1 MNNHTT
7 LTHAIAA
14 ARRRIAP
21 FFLLMFVL
29 AFLDRVNVGFA
40 KEAFQADTG
49 IGNGAFALGAGLF
62 FVGYAVFETPS
73 NIILHRVGARRWM
86 ARIMVTWGLIS
97 AAMAFVH
104 STETFYAARLLLG
117 AAEAGFF
124 PGAMLF
130 FTYWFPEGARGKVL
144 GLFYFGPPLA
154 FILGGPLSGA
164 LLGLDTVGGLHGW
177 QWMFAVEG
185 ALAVV
190 VGVIAFWYLDDRPS
204 SATWLTIGQ
213 RASLAEALA
222 QEDAAKPRTSPVHS
236 LRLLMD
242 PRILYCSLVF
252 FLIQVS
258 VYGVTFYLPSQVAH
272 VVGQRVGLLVG
283 TITAVPWLCSLAAC
297 YLIPS
302 WSDRTGERRWT
313 ATLTLACGAV
323 GIFLASGVFGPWIA
337 FCGLCIAAAGFL
349 AVQPLYFA
357 FPMHYLTGDR
367 AAPGLGIISSL
378 AAFGAFTAPN
388 IRYLVESGLQSTT
401 AGFYVL
407 SLLTLVGAALIAA
420 FPLVG
425 LSAGVRPHGDGLQ
438 PRANTVLAGQP

>member
-1 MNNHTT
+1 MNTSPT
-7 LTHAIAA
+7 LKGAIAT

-117 AAEAGFF
+117 IAEAGFF

-144 GLFYFGPPLA
+144 GLFYFGPSLA

-164 LLGLDTVGGLHGW
+164 LLGLDNVGGLHGW

-185 ALAVV
+185 ALAAV
-190 VGVIAFWYLDDRPS
+190 VGVVAFWYLDDRPGT
-204 SATWLTIGQ
+204 ATWLTAEQ

-222 QEDAAKPRTSPVHS
+222 QEDAEKPRTSPVHS

-272 VVGQRVGLLVG
+272 LVGQRVGLLVG

-313 ATLTLACGAV
+313 ATLTLACGAA
-323 GIFLASGVFGPWIA
+323 GIFMASGLFGPWIA

-388 IRYLVESGLQSTT
+388 IRYLVESGFQSTT

-407 SLLTLVGAALIAA
+407 SLLTLAGAALIAA
-420 FPLVG
+420 FPWVG
-425 LSAGVRPHGDGLQ
+425 LSAGVRLRGDPQ
-438 PRANTVLAGQP
+438 SRKNNVQLAGRP